1 MIIIV
6 CTASS
11 GAAEPSPEP
20 SCNGRSNELSVQ
32 ELLQAELLPAERI
45 ASKLKV
51 AMFATTT
58 SRAQAV
64 DL

>member
-1 MIIIV
+1 
-6 CTASS
+6 
-11 GAAEPSPEP
+11 
-20 SCNGRSNELSVQ
+20 LSVQ